1 MRVSPN
7 VYPTNIERIEIAITN
22 HTDLEGMGG
31 ESYFIEHFDGKA
43 WKGVPQ
49 PNFFVD
55 IGYPIFPNETRDDFS
70 ATLLPELKEN
80 PPGLYRV
87 HKSVSTGHGAGL
99 VHYPLTATFYLS
111 DNPEDYEEYTRFA
124 SRLHEP
130 RPMAEFKGGREA
142 MARSA

>member
-55 IGYPIFPNETRDDFS
+55 IGYPIFPNETRERF
-70 ATLLPELKEN
+70 L
-80 PPGLYRV
+80 
-87 HKSVSTGHGAGL
+87 GHLDA
-99 VHYPLTATFYLS
+99 
-111 DNPEDYEEYTRFA
+111 
-124 SRLHEP
+124 
-130 RPMAEFKGGREA
+130 
-142 MARSA
+142 